1 MPKCT
6 IQKYIHVKC
15 MQNTKISLVCV
26 SERAIFGLLHWCKI
40 YITIFLVQ
48 IHVCVCVDAPLLVL
62 KKKIHSHI
70 D

>member
-1 MPKCT
+1 
-6 IQKYIHVKC
+6 